1 MGSTRTKSGSF
12 APWIAGSAIAVCTL
26 LIGTAWWVV
35 QGPVRTIQ
43 DIRSALV
50 TGDSPALQQLVDFPT
65 LRRNLVGLM
74 VPNARASAP
83 TGAMEALGQSIAR
96 VMVGAAGEAVAEA
109 VVTPQTLGALTL
121 PVWPD
126 QPVGAVDE
134 GVSYAAEWRNSESVV
149 VTASRGAEGAAARSS
164 LQFVMHRSGLSW
176 RLIALIPRT

>member
-1 MGSTRTKSGSF
+1 MGSTRTRNGSF

-26 LIGTAWWVV
+26 LIGTAWWVG
-35 QGPVRTIQ
+35 QGPIRTIQ

-74 VPNARASAP
+74 VPDARASAP

-96 VMVGAAGEAVAEA
+96 VMVGAAGEAVAKA
-109 VVTPQTLGALTL
+109 VVKPQTLGALTL

-126 QPVGAVDE
+126 QPVGAVDK
-134 GVSYAAEWRNSESVV
+134 GVSYSTEWRSGELVV
-149 VTASRGAEGAAARSS
+149 VTASRGAAGASASPS
-164 LQFVMHRSGLSW
+164 LQFVMHRNGLSW